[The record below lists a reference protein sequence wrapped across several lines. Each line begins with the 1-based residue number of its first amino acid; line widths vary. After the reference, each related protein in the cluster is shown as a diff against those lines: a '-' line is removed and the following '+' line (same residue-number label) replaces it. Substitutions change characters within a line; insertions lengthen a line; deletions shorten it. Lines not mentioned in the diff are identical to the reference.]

1 MWCCGVSSLIILPN
15 TRQSACPTRI
25 AGDLLPSCLL
35 TLSIEVE
42 NSVHFT
48 SVLVYTEY
56 KNECDTSATLGHAPS
71 SQGTLCG
78 SDPHN

>member
-25 AGDLLPSCLL
+25 VGDLLPSYL

-42 NSVHFT
+42 NYVHFT
-48 SVLVYTEY
+48 SVLDYLF
-56 KNECDTSATLGHAPS
+56 TLN
-71 SQGTLCG
+71 TKMITM
-78 SDPHN
+78 

>member
-1 MWCCGVSSLIILPN
+1 MWCCGVSSLITLPN

-25 AGDLLPSCLL
+25 VGDLLPTCLL

-56 KNECDTSATLGHAPS
+56 KNDNNVILLP
-71 SQGTLCG
+71 
-78 SDPHN
+78 P